1 MGSCR
6 ISQGVKGVKS
16 TRSTEC
22 CVIIDV
28 LRASSTV
35 VTALAHGFQEVRTVT
50 TIRDA
55 LGLRK
60 KGYIL
65 AGERKGVTLPGFDLG
80 NSPVEVARAAKKHTT
95 KKMVLTTSNLTRVLG
110 CCKSSCICSS
120 LNITAVS
127 KYISGKPVNIVAVGG
142 SHGIVEDLGVAL
154 ALAMLIKGMILDKN
168 LLQKMI
174 TQSPAAAHL
183 ASIGFK
189 TDVKFITAIDKYTI
203 VPVYRKGKIISTAKT
218 QRAQRL

>member
-6 ISQGVKGVKS
+6 ISQGVQGVKS

-35 VTALAHGFQEVRTVT
+35 ITALAHGFQEIRTVT

-55 LGLRK
+55 LRLRK
-60 KGYIL
+60 EGYIL
-65 AGERKGVTLPGFDLG
+65 AGERKGITLPGFDLG
-80 NSPVEVARAAKKHTT
+80 NSPVEVARAVRKHTLRN
-95 KKMVLTTSNLTRVLG
+95 MVLTTSNLTRALAS
-110 CCKSSCICSS
+110 CKSAYICSS

-127 KYISGKPVNIVAVGG
+127 KHISGKPTNIVAIGG

-154 ALAMLIKGMILDKN
+154 ALAMLIKGMKVGRSLIE
-168 LLQKMI
+168 KMI
-174 TQSPAAAHL
+174 IQSPAAEHL
-183 ASIGFK
+183 VSIGFK
-189 TDVKFITAIDKYTI
+189 SDVKFITAVDKYDI
-203 VPVYRKGKIISTAKT
+203 VPIYKRGKVKIVDCEWG
-218 QRAQRL
+218 

>member
-1 MGSCR
+1 LGSCR
-6 ISQGVKGVKS
+6 ITQGVQGVKS
-16 TRSTEC
+16 TGSREY

-35 VTALAHGFQEVRTVT
+35 VTALAHGFREVRTVT
-50 TIRDA
+50 TIGDA

-80 NSPVEVARAAKKHTT
+80 NSPVEVVRAARKQTVKN
-95 KKMVLTTSNLTRVLG
+95 MALTTSNLTRALA
-110 CCKSSCICSS
+110 CCKSACICSS

-127 KYISGKPVNIVAVGG
+127 KYISGKPANIVAVGG

-154 ALAMLIKGMILDKN
+154 ALAMLIKGMKLETS
-168 LLQKMI
+168 LVQRMI
-174 TQSPAAAHL
+174 TQSRAAEHL
-183 ASIGFK
+183 ASIGFSD
-189 TDVKFITAIDKYTI
+189 DVKFITAVDEYSI
-203 VPVYRKGKIISTAKT
+203 VPLYKDGIVT
-218 QRAQRL
+218 L

>member
-16 TRSTEC
+16 TRNTEY

-35 VTALAHGFQEVRTVT
+35 VTALARGFQEVRTVT

-65 AGERKGVTLPGFDLG
+65 AGERKGITLPGFDLG
-80 NSPVEVARAAKKHTT
+80 NSPSEILYRGAAFFK
-95 KKMVLTTSNLTRVLG
+95 
-110 CCKSSCICSS
+110 
-120 LNITAVS
+120 
-127 KYISGKPVNIVAVGG
+127 
-142 SHGIVEDLGVAL
+142 
-154 ALAMLIKGMILDKN
+154 DK
-168 LLQKMI
+168 
-174 TQSPAAAHL
+174 T
-183 ASIGFK
+183 
-189 TDVKFITAIDKYTI
+189 V
-203 VPVYRKGKIISTAKT
+203 V
-218 QRAQRL
+218 QRAILVDDVFYTL

>member
-1 MGSCR
+1 LGSCR

-35 VTALAHGFQEVRTVT
+35 VTALARGFQEVRTVT

-65 AGERKGVTLPGFDLG
+65 AGERKGITLPGFDLG
-80 NSPVEVARAAKKHTT
+80 NSPVEVARAARKHTV
-95 KKMVLTTSNLTRVLG
+95 KNMVLTTSNLTRALA
-110 CCKSSCICSS
+110 CCKGACICSS
-120 LNITAVS
+120 LNITAVC
-127 KYISGKPVNIVAVGG
+127 KYISGKSANIVAVGG

-154 ALAMLIKGMILDKN
+154 TLAMLIKGMKLEKRLI
-168 LLQKMI
+168 QKMI
-174 TQSPAAAHL
+174 TQSRAAEYL
-183 ASIGFK
+183 VSIGFK
-189 TDVKFITAIDKYTI
+189 ADVKFITAVDKFDI
-203 VPVYRKGKIISTAKT
+203 VPIYKRGKVKI
-218 QRAQRL
+218 LDYEWN